1 MKSSI
6 TAKILIAGL
15 IFVIGVL
22 LTETPAVKKLDFAFL
37 DWMMISQETTEE
49 PSTIVVALDQYT
61 TSIFGWPLDKSLY
74 AALIS
79 VLHDA
84 GAEKIGFDLFFDSR
98 QEAGDE
104 ETLEKMIAEEDFL
117 GETGIKTGTIF
128 GSYIN
133 RDFQN
138 DPARISTY
146 PATPKNSIKNC
157 NCIPESEEGKQE
169 KKFSYIQP
177 LVPGIA
183 KHSPQVAH
191 VHIIP
196 SEVDRVNR
204 TVLGCKNVFD
214 GTVPD
219 LALAMTG
226 LRSGKEDCFEQ
237 IVPYFRKAAQFD
249 TISIFDVISAT
260 ESDEKLAELKKRIN
274 GKYVLLG
281 ATDKTLKD
289 VGPTPSGD
297 MEPLVYV
304 HANRLEAFLNDVKIR
319 ELPVWINY
327 IFVFFL
333 LASLILVVKLARYYL
348 IYTAVSI
355 PLLFFLSFAVFR
367 TTFYFIHPM
376 AALLP
381 LVFTMIGSAS
391 YIGWKYFL
399 FNQVL
404 SNAFDDYVSPE
415 ILKWLKDTGGE
426 SLKKDSAQRRE
437 ISILFSDIAGYTSL
451 SNSLNAESIMKS
463 LELYLDEMMKITAD
477 CNGYVDKI
485 NGDGL
490 MILFGAPKPF
500 EDHAQKA
507 LECALKMQKR
517 VTEMQEQWQEITG
530 RELKIRIGVATDRV
544 FVGNL
549 GGKGHIEYSAIGR
562 GVNLAARL
570 EKSSD
575 EGGILVSEMTLEKAM
590 MRPHGKSREVEL
602 KGYENKVKVWQ
613 ISSIDIENTLLE
625 NGETDV

>member
-6 TAKILIAGL
+6 TVKIFIAVL
-15 IFVIGVL
+15 IFITGVL
-22 LTETPAVKKLDFAFL
+22 LTKTPAVKKMDFAFL
-37 DWMMISQETTEE
+37 DWMMITQNVEEE
-49 PSTIVVALDQYT
+49 PSTVVVALDQYT
-61 TSIFGWPLDKSLY
+61 TRIFGWPLDKSLY
-74 AALIS
+74 AAIIS

-84 GAEKIGFDLFFDSR
+84 GAKKIGFDLFFTDR
-98 QEAGDE
+98 KETQDE
-104 ETLEKMIAEEDFL
+104 DELKKMIGSEEFL
-117 GETGIKTGTIF
+117 GETGVKTGTIF

-138 DPARISTY
+138 DPDRISSY
-146 PATPKNSIKNC
+146 PATPKKSIKNC
-157 NCIPESEEGKQE
+157 NCVPESEEGKQE
-169 KKFSYIQP
+169 KEFSYIQP

-183 KHSPQVAH
+183 KNSPQVAH

-196 SEVDRVNR
+196 SDVDRVNR
-204 TVLGCKNVFD
+204 TILGCKNVFD
-214 GTVPD
+214 GTVGD
-219 LALAMTG
+219 LALTMTG
-226 LRSGKEDCFEQ
+226 LGSSKEDCCEQ
-237 IVPYFRKAAQFD
+237 IVPYFRKATQFD
-249 TISIFDVISAT
+249 TISISDVIAAT
-260 ESDEKLAELKKRIN
+260 GSDEKLAQLKKRIN

-281 ATDKTLKD
+281 STDKTLKD
-289 VGPTPSGD
+289 VGPTPSGN

-304 HANRLEAFLNDVKIR
+304 HANRLEGLLNNVKIR
-319 ELPVWINY
+319 EFPVWINY
-327 IFVFFL
+327 VFVFFL
-333 LASLILVVKLARYYL
+333 LAAFVLVVKLARYYF

-355 PLLFFLSFAVFR
+355 PLFFLLSFVVFR

-381 LVFTMIGSAS
+381 LVFTMMGSAS

-404 SNAFDDYVSPE
+404 SNAFDNYVSPE

-426 SLKKDSAQRRE
+426 SLKKDSARRRE

-463 LELYLDEMMKITAD
+463 LELYLDEMMKVTAD
-477 CNGYVDKI
+477 YNGYVDKI

-507 LECALKMQKR
+507 LECALKMQQR
-517 VTEMQEQWQEITG
+517 VSEMQGQWTEITG
-530 RELKIRIGVATDRV
+530 RELKIRIGVATDKV

-575 EGGILVSEMTLEKAM
+575 VGGILVSEMTLEKAV
-590 MRPHGKSREVEL
+590 MRPDGKSREVEL

-613 ISSIDIENTLLE
+613 ISSIYIENTQTE
-625 NGETDV
+625 NGDTDV